1 MKISI
6 VGTGKIV
13 EEVLGMLSKEFA
25 GKIEV
30 TGILAR
36 EKSIERAVDLCE
48 KYAQTGFVFTDM
60 DRMME
65 EAEADF
71 VYIANANHVHHQ
83 YAKRAI
89 ETGHNVIVEKPVAVN
104 RVETEE
110 LYDLA
115 VQRCVYCMPAFSLLY
130 MPLFHQLQEMLPQ
143 IGTARVVNCNY
154 AQYSSRYDRYLRG
167 EITPVF
173 DPECAGGALMDLNI
187 YNLCFTVALFGPPRV
202 CHYAPNNGWNG
213 IDTSGTILLR
223 YPDFVATLGAAKD
236 SNGLSF
242 GCIQGEK
249 GYIEVKGS
257 VSVMEEFTLHLN
269 GEQPVT
275 FKADMQ
281 RHRLSFEFEE
291 FLRLIENR
299 PESKLNI
306 PYLSRTALEIA
317 IAVDKA
323 KINSI

>member
-110 LYDLA
+110 LYEIVKFWRSSRFFYLA
-115 VQRCVYCMPAFSLLY
+115 AQLLI
-130 MPLFHQLQEMLPQ
+130 PSATVLQE
-143 IGTARVVNCNY
+143 Y
-154 AQYSSRYDRYLRG
+154 
-167 EITPVF
+167 
-173 DPECAGGALMDLNI
+173 LNI
-187 YNLCFTVALFGPPRV
+187 YDSREKFIQMLPYIFRI
-202 CHYAPNNGWNG
+202 G
-213 IDTSGTILLR
+213 IVYL
-223 YPDFVATLGAAKD
+223 YPLKSCIPAKNPATQTW
-236 SNGLSF
+236 F
-242 GCIQGEK
+242 
-249 GYIEVKGS
+249 
-257 VSVMEEFTLHLN
+257 
-269 GEQPVT
+269 
-275 FKADMQ
+275 
-281 RHRLSFEFEE
+281 
-291 FLRLIENR
+291 R
-299 PESKLNI
+299 PDNPWL
-306 PYLSRTALEIA
+306 
-317 IAVDKA
+317 
-323 KINSI
+323 

>member
-13 EEVLGMLSKEFA
+13 EEVLGMLSREFA
-25 GKIEV
+25 GRIEV

-48 KYAQTGFVFTDM
+48 KFAQKAFVFTDM
-60 DRMME
+60 NRMLE
-65 EAEADF
+65 EAEADY
-71 VYIANANHVHHQ
+71 VYIANANHVHHR
-83 YAKRAI
+83 YAKQAI
-89 ETGHNVIVEKPVAVN
+89 LAGRNVIVEKPVAVN
-104 RVETEE
+104 RVETDE

-115 VQRCVYCMPAFSLLY
+115 VQKCVYCLPAFSLLY
-130 MPLFHQLQEMLPQ
+130 MPLFRQLMEVLPQ
-143 IGTARVVNCNY
+143 IGTPRMVNCNY

-187 YNLCFTVALFGPPRV
+187 YNLCFTIALFGPPHV
-202 CHYAPNNGWNG
+202 CHYAQNTGWNG
-213 IDTSGTILLR
+213 IDTSGTMVLH

-269 GEQPVT
+269 GQPPIT
-275 FKADMQ
+275 YKADME

-291 FLRLIENR
+291 FLHLMENQA
-299 PESKLNI
+299 ECHIQI
-306 PYLSRTALEIA
+306 PYVSRIAQEIA

-323 KINSI
+323 LLGSI

>member
-1 MKISI
+1 
-6 VGTGKIV
+6 
-13 EEVLGMLSKEFA
+13 
-25 GKIEV
+25 
-30 TGILAR
+30 
-36 EKSIERAVDLCE
+36 
-48 KYAQTGFVFTDM
+48 
-60 DRMME
+60 
-65 EAEADF
+65 
-71 VYIANANHVHHQ
+71 
-83 YAKRAI
+83 
-89 ETGHNVIVEKPVAVN
+89 
-104 RVETEE
+104 
-110 LYDLA
+110 
-115 VQRCVYCMPAFSLLY
+115 
-130 MPLFHQLQEMLPQ
+130 
-143 IGTARVVNCNY
+143 
-154 AQYSSRYDRYLRG
+154 
-167 EITPVF
+167 
-173 DPECAGGALMDLNI
+173 MDLNI